1 MSTFSIASPSES
13 DDEHRLAA
21 FDLSSIIFHDGLRR
35 GASRAGNRSTLA
47 LESSAGT
54 DIYHDGMEDLHRL
67 LKPSGWRLLLIDGQ
81 PRLVHP
87 EGRLSF
93 TVSSGINVGGANMR
107 TPRTRKK
114 GPATRNS
121 LAAREL
127 SPSLFEDMDAE
138 IALQLAK
145 AAEKA
150 PFYFLLCERVT
161 RGSSGLMLEFS
172 QPAGMTYGGSV
183 NQWGDQVGV
192 AYLNIE
198 GDVETFGAPDN
209 GEDEFDVPVEPR

>member
-1 MSTFSIASPSES
+1 MRTLSVGSPSES
-13 DDEHRLAA
+13 GDEHRLVA
-21 FDLSSIIFHDGLRR
+21 FGLSSVTFHDGLRR

-67 LKPSGWRLLLIDGQ
+67 LKPSGWRLLPIDGQ

-87 EGRLSF
+87 EGKLTF

-114 GPATRNS
+114 GSATRNS
-121 LAAREL
+121 LAAPEV
-127 SPSLFEDMDAE
+127 SPGLFGDTDGE
-138 IALQLAK
+138 IALQLVK
-145 AAEKA
+145 AAENA

-161 RGSSGLMLEFS
+161 RGSNGLMLEFS
-172 QPAGMTYGGSV
+172 EPAGMTDGGSV
-183 NQWGDQVGV
+183 NRWGDRIGV
-192 AYLNIE
+192 AYLSIE
-198 GDVETFGAPDN
+198 GDAETFDAPDN
-209 GEDEFDVPVEPR
+209 GDDEFDVPVEPR